1 MSVGLKSIRENR
13 TYAHV
18 VPFAAF
24 LLLSFLMQLVNEDGG
39 FGLQWEHDEAVWWRQ
54 WPEQWQF
61 PLQTLI
67 VGGLLVFFWKHYELK
82 SWRGIWLGA
91 LMGVIG
97 IGIWLAP
104 TTYYDHGGYTEDSVG
119 WLEYMGVMP
128 RTDGFD
134 PSVLRGQF
142 GGGGVWGAT
151 ILRFLRAVVVVSFI
165 EEIFWRGFLMRFV
178 LDPDRNYWRIPFGK
192 WHWKTYAV
200 VTLAFMLIHAP
211 VDYFGAFFFGSLMY
225 WVTVKTKNLWACV
238 VMHGV
243 ANLLMG
249 IYALQYGKFGL
260 W

>member
-1 MSVGLKSIRENR
+1 MKSWLELVRENR

-24 LLLSFLMQLVNEDGG
+24 LILNLLMQIANES
-39 FGLQWEHDEAVWWRQ
+39 GLKWEHEEAIWWMR
-54 WPEQWQF
+54 WPEQWMY

-67 VGGLLVFFWKHYELK
+67 VGGLIVFFWKHYELK
-82 SWRGIWLGA
+82 SGKGLLLGA
-91 LMGVIG
+91 VMGVVG

-104 TTYYDHGGYTEDSVG
+104 TTFYDHGGYDEGSVG
-119 WLEYMGVMP
+119 WLKHLGVMP

-134 PSVLRGQF
+134 PSVLRELF
-142 GGGGVWGAT
+142 GGAGVWSST
-151 ILRFLRAVVVVSFI
+151 ILRFLRAVVVVAFV
-165 EEIFWRGFLMRFV
+165 EEIFWRGFLMRFI
-178 LDPDRNYWRIPFGK
+178 LDPDRNYWKIAFGRV
-192 WHWKTYAV
+192 HWKSYVV
-200 VTLAFMLIHAP
+200 VTVAFMLVHAP

-225 WVTVKTKNLWACV
+225 WVAVKTKSLWACV

-249 IYALQYGKFGL
+249 IYALHYGKFGL